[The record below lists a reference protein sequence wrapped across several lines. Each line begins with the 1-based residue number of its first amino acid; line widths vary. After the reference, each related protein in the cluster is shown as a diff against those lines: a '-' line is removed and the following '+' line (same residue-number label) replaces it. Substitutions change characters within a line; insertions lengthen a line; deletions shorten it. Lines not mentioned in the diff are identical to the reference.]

1 LDRVGLGFYLFIYFF
16 GGVFWGVFFCCIIH
30 NRECCLP
37 RSSSVL
43 CCCRRASER
52 ASNGGLLWRRTLAL
66 LSVPFR
72 LVRRDRRLVDHKL
85 WRRRFCSSNR
95 IRLCS
100 FVQGST
106 GLDRPEFVD
115 FCCEELNKPVADRR
129 ESRADST
136 PPPRLRLLLYL
147 LRPDRRESR
156 VDYRR
161 LRRGVE
167 GGMMLASCCRL
178 AV

>member
-1 LDRVGLGFYLFIYFF
+1 LPSL
-16 GGVFWGVFFCCIIH
+16 VFF
-30 NRECCLP
+30 
-37 RSSSVL
+37 SVVL
-43 CCCRRASER
+43 LRAGERASER

-136 PPPRLRLLLYL
+136 PRRRLRLLLCL
-147 LRPDRRESR
+147 LRPGRRESR